1 MYCNT
6 LNNAEGYMSDNPNE
20 QSFNEDELKD
30 IMDEI
35 ESLEEDYAEAE
46 ESDND
51 VSSEEETTVEA
62 TAEQSKPEE
71 DIEEVSASAEDSED
85 DSDEVEDILGE
96 DDDVQEEENV
106 VELAHAP
113 KAKPISHSG
122 GSDVALNASGS
133 MDISL
138 NFEFNGV
145 ASNIVISKGL
155 VKINLPGVDV
165 SFDESKGCQIHADN
179 GMTFQLPL
187 EVKKAS

>member
-51 VSSEEETTVEA
+51 VSSDQEEPIVEA
-62 TAEQSKPEE
+62 AAEQSE
-71 DIEEVSASAEDSED
+71 SSDSED
-85 DSDEVEDILGE
+85 DSDEVEGILDEDDAE
-96 DDDVQEEENV
+96 DDDVEEEENV
-106 VELAHAP
+106 VELTQAP
-113 KAKPISHSG
+113 KAKPAPQTG
-122 GSDVALNASGS
+122 GSDVALNASGT

-138 NFEFNGV
+138 NFEFNGA

-165 SFDESKGCQIHADN
+165 SFDETKGCQIHAEN